1 MDQHNCVS
9 YFFFFFHAVFM
20 RSKVRPVSA
29 VPSASAATGSSGLG
43 SSVTAAEAGEQTETG
58 GEK

>member
-1 MDQHNCVS
+1 
-9 YFFFFFHAVFM
+9 M